1 MLRLQAV
8 LYLFAVTA
16 VGCCAPVCNMPA
28 TAFAER
34 DQATGLPIVTVK
46 CGTLL
51 IARSVCRDGGGKRRT
66 DKGWAILCDGDV
78 IANVNLPKDVT
89 P

>member
-16 VGCCAPVCNMPA
+16 AGCCAPVCNMPA

-46 CGTLL
+46 CGSLL
-51 IARSVCRDGGGKRRT
+51 IARAVCRDGGGKRRT
-66 DKGWAILCDGDV
+66 DKGWAILCDGEV